1 MSVGVA
7 IALDDQERA
16 GEQPPAIERHPDA
29 AAATRPRLL
38 IADADVPLLASLAAW
53 LSGHGFEVDTAD
65 SAEALEAAMDG
76 AAFDLI
82 VLDPVLADTGGL
94 ELCRRLS
101 IDAAILAIGDL
112 ADSADR
118 ILALQHGVDDCL
130 AKPFNPRELL
140 ARIRAVLRR
149 SGPPDPVNAKP
160 RVRCRFGGFEFHL
173 TERRLTNPQG
183 GKTRLSDAE
192 AALLVAFLYRPHVAF
207 SRNTLRECIGGEALK
222 AADRMIDLRVMR
234 LRQKLGS
241 DGARLVRAV
250 HRVGYLLDVK
260 VVWR

>member
-1 MSVGVA
+1 
-7 IALDDQERA
+7 LDDQERA
-16 GEQPPAIERHPDA
+16 GEQPPAIERQPDA
-29 AAATRPRLL
+29 PALRPRLL
-38 IADADVPLLASLAAW
+38 IADSDGPLLASLAAW
-53 LSGHGFEVDTAD
+53 LSGHAFEVDTAD
-65 SAEALEAAMDG
+65 SPEALEAAIG
-76 AAFDLI
+76 AAAFDLI
-82 VLDPVLADTGGL
+82 VLDPGLPATGGL

-101 IDAAILAIGDL
+101 SDAAILAIGDL

-149 SGPPDPVNAKP
+149 RGPPDPVTARP

-192 AALLVAFLYRPHVAF
+192 AALLVAFLYRPHVVF

-234 LRQKLGS
+234 LRQKLGAE
-241 DGARLVRAV
+241 GAGLVRAI
-250 HRVGYLLDVK
+250 HRAGYLLDVK
-260 VVWR
+260 VTWR